1 MVKVCECVYK
11 IQNIGFSRILLIQPF
26 LDCALHIQPFDVQ
39 HSKHS
44 YPDTV
49 DKMRYHKVCL
59 GDLTVVPVVS
69 GNPKEV
75 GLYHVRQKQMKAR
88 VQMRL

>member
-1 MVKVCECVYK
+1 MKAYGCVYR
-11 IQNIGFSRILLIQPF
+11 IQNIEFSRISLIRPF

-44 YPDTV
+44 HYDSV

-88 VQMRL
+88 VQLRV